1 MPAARGS
8 RGPRRGRGSCPKLLC
23 AYRGCRSKRDVKN
36 LGKAF
41 SAPRD
46 AVTESQCRRRLPNGP
61 LLRADSPA
69 PRHVSRRSPAGAA
82 GSPGAWAVHA
92 HDRDVSESRSPL
104 AGALDAAAARVRRA
118 RGVHLPRAL
127 QLAQP
132 LEPEGQQPRHH
143 QDPPGQPEDET
154 EGIPMAP
161 DVAGLLNTWITKGLR
176 GEAGSRWPFAGQKTR
191 DLDTC
196 LFPGLRAGG
205 NKYRRTWAGRSQ
217 SGVTAKG
224 SGMWRTCWRRTAAR
238 STRLSPWGIIC
249 MTVALIGSS
258 MT

>member
-23 AYRGCRSKRDVKN
+23 AYRGCRSKRGVKN

-154 EGIPMAP
+154 EGNSDGARRRRPLAHVDHERAP
-161 DVAGLLNTWITKGLR
+161 RGGGEPVAFCGPEDARPGHVPLSGL
-176 GEAGSRWPFAGQKTR
+176 A
-191 DLDTC
+191 D
-196 LFPGLRAGG
+196 
-205 NKYRRTWAGRSQ
+205 GR
-217 SGVTAKG
+217 
-224 SGMWRTCWRRTAAR
+224 
-238 STRLSPWGIIC
+238 
-249 MTVALIGSS
+249 
-258 MT
+258 